1 MDIELILKVC
11 GVGMIVTVLCNVM
24 SKAGKEEQSSLVSL
38 VGSILILILLA
49 EKIGE
54 LINIM
59 KGVFGI

>member
-11 GVGMIVTVLCNVM
+11 GVGMIVTVLCTIM
-24 SKAGKEEQSSLVSL
+24 AKAGKEEQSSLVSL
-38 VGSILILILLA
+38 VGSIIILILLA

-54 LINIM
+54 LINIL

>member
-11 GVGMIVTVLCNVM
+11 GVGMIVTVLCGIM
-24 SKAGKEEQSSLVSL
+24 AKAGKEEQSSLVSL

-54 LINIM
+54 LVNVL
-59 KGVFGI
+59 KGVFGR

>member
-11 GVGMIVTVLCNVM
+11 GVGMIVTVLCGIM
-24 SKAGKEEQSSLVSL
+24 AKAGKEEQSSLVSL

-54 LINIM
+54 LINIL

>member
-11 GVGMIVTVLCNVM
+11 GVGMIVTVLCSIM

-54 LINIM
+54 LVNIL

>member
-11 GVGMIVTVLCNVM
+11 GVGMIVTVLCGIM
-24 SKAGKEEQSSLVSL
+24 AKAGKEEQSSLVSL

-54 LINIM
+54 LVNVL

>member
-11 GVGMIVTVLCNVM
+11 GVGMIITVLCGIM
-24 SKAGKEEQSSLVSL
+24 SRAGKEEQSSLVSL

-49 EKIGE
+49 EKIGD
-54 LINIM
+54 LINIL